1 MKVMDVNEF
10 ARRHNM
16 NPQRVRKLL
25 RQERVWPHQR
35 LDNGRYLLYEN
46 TVIVRPY
53 ERPNRK
59 MRPQHDRED

>member
-1 MKVMDVNEF
+1 MDVNEF

-16 NPQRVRKLL
+16 HPQRVRKLL

-59 MRPQHDRED
+59 MRAE